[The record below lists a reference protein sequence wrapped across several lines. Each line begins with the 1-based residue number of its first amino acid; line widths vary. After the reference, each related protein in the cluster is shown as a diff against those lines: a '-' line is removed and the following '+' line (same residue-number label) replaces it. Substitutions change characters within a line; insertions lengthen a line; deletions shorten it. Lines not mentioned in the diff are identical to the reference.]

1 MKKIVFLT
9 TAILM
14 FLSMILHAQP
24 REPQHKVTPEQ
35 RAAQMVERL
44 HKELTLTEK
53 QQEELKTWF
62 TRSFTQQK
70 EESDKNRSNREAMR
84 QFREKQREAN
94 DAELKKVLT
103 TEQYKKYEENQRKRQ
118 EARRNQMRQGHRGHR
133 GHRGMQ
139 R

>member
-9 TAILM
+9 TAVLM
-14 FLSMILHAQP
+14 SLSLMLHAQP
-24 REPQHKVTPEQ
+24 REPQHRITPEQ
-35 RAAQMVERL
+35 HAAQMVERL

-118 EARRNQMRQGHRGHR
+118 EARRNQMRQGDRR
-133 GHRGMQ
+133 HRGMQ

>member
-1 MKKIVFLT
+1 MKKIVFLI
-9 TAILM
+9 TAVLM
-14 FLSMILHAQP
+14 SLSMILHAQP
-24 REPQHKVTPEQ
+24 RDPQHKVTPEQ

-70 EESDKNRSNREAMR
+70 EEFDKNRSNREAMR
-84 QFREKQREAN
+84 QFREKQRKAN

-103 TEQYKKYEENQRKRQ
+103 AEQYKKYEENQRKRQ

-133 GHRGMQ
+133 GMQ

>member
-9 TAILM
+9 TAVLM
-14 FLSMILHAQP
+14 SLSVMLHAQP
-24 REPQHKVTPEQ
+24 REPQHRITPEQ
-35 RAAQMVERL
+35 HAAQMVERL

-118 EARRNQMRQGHRGHR
+118 EARRNQMRQGDRR
-133 GHRGMQ
+133 HRGMQ

>member
-9 TAILM
+9 TAVLM
-14 FLSMILHAQP
+14 SLSVMLHAQP
-24 REPQHKVTPEQ
+24 REPQHRITPEQ
-35 RAAQMVERL
+35 QATQMVERL

-53 QQEELKTWF
+53 QQKELKTWF

-118 EARRNQMRQGHRGHR
+118 EARRNQMRQGDRR
-133 GHRGMQ
+133 HRGMQ

>member
-9 TAILM
+9 TAVLM
-14 FLSMILHAQP
+14 SLSLMLHAQP
-24 REPQHKVTPEQ
+24 REPQHRITPEQ
-35 RAAQMVERL
+35 QATQMVERL

-53 QQEELKTWF
+53 QQKELKTWF

-118 EARRNQMRQGHRGHR
+118 EARRNQMRQGDRR
-133 GHRGMQ
+133 HRGMQ

>member
-1 MKKIVFLT
+1 MKKIVFLI
-9 TAILM
+9 TAVLM
-14 FLSMILHAQP
+14 SLSVMLHAQP

-84 QFREKQREAN
+84 QFREKQRKAN

-118 EARRNQMRQGHRGHR
+118 EARRNQMRQGDRR
-133 GHRGMQ
+133 HRGMQ

>member
-9 TAILM
+9 TAVLM
-14 FLSMILHAQP
+14 SLSVMLHAQP
-24 REPQHKVTPEQ
+24 REPQHRITPEQ
-35 RAAQMVERL
+35 HAAQMVERL

-84 QFREKQREAN
+84 QFREKQRKAN

-103 TEQYKKYEENQRKRQ
+103 AEQYKKYEENQRKRQ
-118 EARRNQMRQGHRGHR
+118 EARRNQMRQGDR

>member
-94 DAELKKVLT
+94 DAELKKALT